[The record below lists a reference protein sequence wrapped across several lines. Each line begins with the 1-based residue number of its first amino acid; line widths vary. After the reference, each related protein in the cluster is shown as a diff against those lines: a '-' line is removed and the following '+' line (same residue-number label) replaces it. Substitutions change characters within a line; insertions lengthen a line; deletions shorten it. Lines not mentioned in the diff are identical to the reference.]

1 MKTHDVVRSVVER
14 IELRS
19 ARARADYLQGV
30 QTMADASDSDR
41 GQVGCS
47 NLAHAAAGAGSDQ
60 QTLLTVDPSR
70 AKNLAIVTAYNDM
83 LSAHKPYKQYPDR
96 IRQRARQLGAM
107 AQVAGG
113 VPAMCDGVTQGRP
126 GMELSLLSRDVIA
139 MATAIALSHNVY
151 DATVCLGICDKIVPG
166 LLMGALSFGHL
177 PTLFIPAGPMKTGI
191 SNDEKAAIRKAF
203 ARQEVDRTTLL
214 HSEAAAY
221 HSEGTCTF
229 YGTANS
235 NQMLLEIMGLQ
246 LPGSSFINPGDGIRG
261 LLTDAA
267 VECALAHTRGGPNY
281 LPIGVL
287 VDARTLVN
295 AIVGLHATGGST
307 NHTMH
312 LIAIAQAAGLVVTW
326 DDFAVLSRVT
336 PLIARVYPNGSAD
349 VNHFHAAGGMGF
361 VMRELLDAGL
371 LCGDAL
377 SMAGATLAESLAEPT
392 VQNDCLRWQPV
403 ASDSLD
409 LEILRPIQSPFQ
421 ATGGLVHLTGN
432 LGDAVIKTSAVA
444 LDRHVIE
451 APCAVFESEEAVNTA
466 FQTGQLNRDV
476 VIVVRGQGPR
486 ANGMPELHGL
496 TPALSILQDRGFR
509 VALVTDGR
517 MSGASGRIPAAIHV
531 SPEAKLGGVLA
542 LLQDG
547 DRIRL
552 DAVTGRLDALVEP
565 AKLNARTPVVIAEPN
580 HPAPWGRS
588 LFATLRHQ
596 AAPATAGGGLQLGIN
611 TP

>member
-1 MKTHDVVRSVVER
+1 MNRAATVRSVVER
-14 IELRS
+14 IEARS
-19 ARARADYLQGV
+19 QQTRANYLVAIQE
-30 QTMADASDSDR
+30 MADASDSDR

-47 NLAHAAAGAGSDQ
+47 NLAHAAAGAVEDQ
-60 QTLLTVDPSR
+60 STLLTVDASR

-83 LSAHKPYKQYPDR
+83 LSAHKPYEHYPER
-96 IRQRARQLGAM
+96 IRQHARRLGAM

-139 MATAIALSHNVY
+139 MATAVALSHNVY
-151 DATVCLGICDKIVPG
+151 DAAVCLGICDKIVPG
-166 LLMGALSFGHL
+166 LLMGALAFGHL

-191 SNDEKAAIRKAF
+191 SNDEKAAVRKAF
-203 ARQEVDRTTLL
+203 ARREVGREVLL
-214 HSEAAAY
+214 RSEAAAY
-221 HSEGTCTF
+221 HNPGTCTF

-246 LPGSSFINPGDGIRG
+246 LPGSSFINPGEEIRG
-261 LLTDAA
+261 FLTDAA
-267 VECALAHTRGGPNY
+267 VECVLARARGGSSY
-281 LPIGVL
+281 LPLGLV
-287 VDARTLVN
+287 VDARAIVN
-295 AIVGLHATGGST
+295 AIIGLHATGGST

-312 LIAIAQAAGLVVTW
+312 LIAIAQAAGLQVTW
-326 DDFAVLSRVT
+326 DDFAVLSQVT

-377 SMAGATLAESLAEPT
+377 SMTGDTLAESLAEPALLDGCM
-392 VQNDCLRWQPV
+392 VWQPV
-403 ASDSLD
+403 TGHSLD
-409 LEILRPIQSPFQ
+409 PAILRSVDAPFQ
-421 ATGGLVHLTGN
+421 ASGGLVHLQGN
-432 LGDAVIKTSAVA
+432 LGDAVIKTSAVDP
-444 LDRHVIE
+444 DRHVIE
-451 APCAVFESEEAVNTA
+451 APCAVFDCEDAVSRA
-466 FQTGQLNRDV
+466 FQAGQLDRDV

-509 VALVTDGR
+509 VGLVTDGR

-531 SPEAKLGGVLA
+531 SPEAKAGGMIGRLC
-542 LLQDG
+542 DG

-552 DAVTGRLDALVEP
+552 DAVAGRLDVQLDPQVLFDRP
-565 AKLNARTPVVIAEPN
+565 AAIVAEPP
-580 HPAPWGRS
+580 HPSPWGRS
-588 LFATLRHQ
+588 LFATLRHH
-596 AAPATAGGGLQLGIN
+596 AAPATSGGGLYLGEAL
-611 TP
+611 